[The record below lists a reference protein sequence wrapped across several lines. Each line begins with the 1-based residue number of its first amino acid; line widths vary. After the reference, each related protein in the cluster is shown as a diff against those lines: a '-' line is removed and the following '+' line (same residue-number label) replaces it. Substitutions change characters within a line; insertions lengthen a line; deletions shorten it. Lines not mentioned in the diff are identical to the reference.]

1 MLKLKNVSKY
11 YYQNGV
17 VAKGLINVNLELHMG
32 EFVVITGESG
42 SGKST
47 LLNILSGLDSY
58 EDGEMYINGKETS
71 HYTEEDYLN
80 YRRSYVSNIFQNF
93 NLVNSYTVYE
103 NIELA
108 LLMNGYAKKE
118 VKNKVLDLI
127 DKVGLNKF
135 KNTKASKLSGG
146 QKQRVAIARC
156 LASDTPIIVADEP
169 TGSLDSEASKSIL
182 EILHNVSK
190 DKLVIVVTH
199 NKKEIEK
206 YATRLIKMSDGRII
220 ENKVIE
226 EINKDKEV
234 KEVSNRIITS
244 KSKYLLGFRNA
255 FNIPVKFILMFIIF
269 LLISITL
276 ISNYGAF
283 KLAQYEE
290 NSGYS
295 RIFYNTDNK
304 RIIISKDD
312 YDIITD
318 EDYEQIKNIKDIDY
332 IVKEDLLNDYELYLN
347 SDYLY
352 LNGLFY
358 LKDIDEVSL
367 GRMPKEKNEIIFIG
381 NKNSYYLEYED
392 ILDKEYNID
401 GTDINVKIVGIL
413 YDDSYNNYTNKFY
426 LSKELRDE
434 LLEIELPYYSNVS
447 VKIDNQNIEDLQI
460 KISEKVPEGFAY
472 LSEFFFKDYQNKE
485 ININNQNI
493 YYHTDYQ
500 LTIKDTYN
508 IDNIKKLNVTYEN
521 DNIIYIS
528 RKDYNKIFK
537 KDNYQSS
544 VFVKDISVLKNVK
557 KELNKMGYQTFLIRD
572 NTVRDGEFINKLFNV
587 LRVIVTIILILTLFF
602 IAYFLIRIIYKS
614 RNSYYATLRS
624 LGSSKKVCISIL
636 MNEMFTLAT
645 FTYGLFII
653 FLCLVQRNII
663 NLSYFKDITRY
674 VRVIDYIIVYLI
686 LLLLSLLIS
695 LRYGRKIFKNSII
708 KTYKEEE

>member
-674 VRVIDYIIVYLI
+674 VRVIEYIIVYLI

>member
-352 LNGLFY
+352 LNGLLY
-358 LKDIDEVSL
+358 LKDIDKVSL
-367 GRMPKEKNEIIFIG
+367 GRMPEEKNEIIFIG

>member
-17 VAKGLINVNLELHMG
+17 VAKGLSNVNLELHMG

-58 EDGEMYINGKETS
+58 EDGEMYINGEETS

-108 LLMNGYAKKE
+108 LLMNGYAKGD
-118 VKNKVLDLI
+118 VKDKILDLI

-169 TGSLDSEASKSIL
+169 TGSLDSDASKSIL

-226 EINKDKEV
+226 EINKDGEL
-234 KEVSNRIITS
+234 KEVSNKDITY
-244 KSKYLLGFRNA
+244 KSKFLLGFRNA
-255 FNIPVKFILMFIIF
+255 FNIPVKFILMFMIF

-276 ISNYGAF
+276 ISNYSAF
-283 KLAQYEE
+283 KVAQYEE
-290 NSGYS
+290 NYGYS
-295 RIFYNTDNK
+295 RVFYNTDNK
-304 RIIISKDD
+304 RIIINKNNKELF
-312 YDIITD
+312 TD

-332 IVKEDLLNDYELYLN
+332 LVKEDLLNDYELYLN

-352 LNGLFY
+352 LNGLLY
-358 LKDIDEVSL
+358 LKDIDKVSL
-367 GRMPKEKNEIIFIG
+367 GRIPKEKNEVIFIG

-426 LSKELRDE
+426 LPKELRDE
-434 LLEIELPYYSNVS
+434 LLEIELPFYSNVS
-447 VKIDNQNIEDLQI
+447 VKIDNQTISDLQI

-472 LSEFFFKDYQNKE
+472 LSDFFFKDYQNKE

-493 YYHTDYQ
+493 YYNTDYQ
-500 LTIKDTYN
+500 LIIKDTYN
-508 IDNIKKLNVTYEN
+508 MENIKKLNVTYEN

-528 RKDYNKIFK
+528 REDYNKIFK

-572 NTVRDGEFINKLFNV
+572 NTTRDSEFINKLFNV
-587 LRVIVTIILILTLFF
+587 LKVIVTIVLILTLFF

-624 LGSSKKVCISIL
+624 LGSSKKVCVNIL

-653 FLCLVQRNII
+653 FLYLVQRNII